1 MRTLT
6 DVFAPGTPTLPEG
19 LRTLVVS
26 PERELE
32 PGMTVRA
39 TFTFRNQ
46 GGAPATGVRVR
57 FNLPE
62 GLVYLVGSGKLDEE
76 DLDDEQGSSPLLARA
91 GAQIGDVAPG
101 EERRLDIA
109 YSVAG
114 AIENGSTVELQA
126 AVAAFEL
133 PPVGSNIIRLVAHSR
148 PALENALTN
157 VAIETR
163 HGGAAGASPG
173 GEANITV
180 RVHNAG
186 ESSAHDVVVVA
197 PVPEYTSY
205 VPNSARVNGREFER
219 ELLASFDRVHAPI
232 VASSLPASATVT
244 VQYRVRIDDPLPDG
258 TTVVVRAQIASQET
272 AAFAVEPAGLTV
284 RAQAD
289 FEDDRTSVTV
299 EPEYDVTPGSHIRV
313 RAVAFNA
320 GTTAAENVSLTLDLS
335 EHVLP
340 VRGSFRIDG
349 QPLRERKKESLS
361 FDLGSIGA
369 RESVEFIAE
378 AAVLSPIADGTALP
392 VRAKLRWDSAGER
405 SFECSAVVR
414 SQPRFSS
421 RHNRI
426 ARVGGSVVQPSDE
439 CEAAITLT
447 NDGSAAAT
455 DARLHLLLD
464 PALDE
469 MRVFDKTVRLQM
481 DRDEVDLGKI
491 DPYASRKLTVRARVR
506 TPYANR
512 SDIRLSASMHAREV
526 GEVILGEANWRV
538 ESHPAFSSE
547 TSQLQLVQDDVFRP
561 NQLVEVHVRLR
572 NEGTDIANN
581 VRLRLYVSPEAR
593 LESVEGATR
602 ERSALLLGEI
612 RPGGSV
618 EAKLGI
624 RLLRSLAKAYP
635 VTIESVLTAEAMLP
649 VQLTRITIVTTA
661 EPNFSVGTLHS
672 EPADIADAGDEVEF
686 VLHVRNSGDGPARR
700 SRVSVEA
707 LNELIYV
714 PNSTTVNE
722 LPVRD
727 VGAQSPLTSEQ
738 GIILSDVD
746 PGVEAT
752 IVWREVVHNGLPSGE
767 MIVRVARVAY
777 DGDRLDDITAPE
789 LKVRCSPVFA
799 NAIAGLP
806 FGLDG
811 MLGPAFG
818 GGQRALPDL
827 DDRFVQ
833 LPTAMPVGRGEGAA
847 TSVLSLA
854 SSGNGQAH
862 DGEGSQIVETI
873 AIFDRERLGRT
884 LKFLSEARFG
894 GLASH
899 LFALRAFFPD
909 EAGAAAGA
917 ALQEVRDELHE
928 TLDRLFIKLRL
939 PHYVIA
945 PRDLENAATR
955 ASVAAL
961 LGSVQPGE
969 ATLSNGAA
977 ILRGACDA
985 GELRA
990 LRDRLE
996 DAPLA
1001 TALPWAALARF
1012 LPSESDAEANYRRML
1027 ITSLDDLAGVDENAF
1042 VDALQRRPYPV
1053 LDAALDVVR
1062 AQLSTRA

>member
-76 DLDDEQGSSPLLARA
+76 PLDDEQGSSPLLARA

-101 EERRLDIA
+101 EERRIDIA

-133 PPVGSNIIRLVAHSR
+133 APVGSNVVRLAAHSR

-163 HGGAAGASPG
+163 HGAAGAAAPG
-173 GEANITV
+173 GEANVTV

-186 ESSAHDVVVVA
+186 ESSAHDVVIVA
-197 PVPEYTSY
+197 PIPEHTSY

-232 VASSLPASATVT
+232 VAASLPASATVT
-244 VQYRVRIDDPLPDG
+244 LQYRVRVDDPLADG
-258 TTVVVRAQIASQET
+258 TAIVVRAQIASQET
-272 AAFAVEPAGLTV
+272 AAFAAEPASLTV

-299 EPEYDVTPGSHIRV
+299 EPEYDVTPGSHVVV
-313 RAVAFNA
+313 RAIAFNA
-320 GTTAAENVSLTLDLS
+320 GTTTAENVSFTLEFPDL
-335 EHVLP
+335 VMP

-349 QPLRERKKESLS
+349 QPLRERKKESFT
-361 FDLGSIGA
+361 FDLGAIGA
-369 RESVEFIAE
+369 REGVEFIAE
-378 AAVLSPIADGTALP
+378 GAVLSPIADGTTLSI
-392 VRAKLRWDSAGER
+392 RAKLNWAPEGER

-414 SQPRFSS
+414 SQPRFSA

-426 ARVGGSVVQPSDE
+426 ARVGGASVQPSDE
-439 CEAAITLT
+439 CEATILLS
-447 NDGSAAAT
+447 NDGSAPAT
-455 DARLHLLLD
+455 DARLHLVLD

-469 MRVFDKTVRLQM
+469 VRVFDKTVRLQM

-491 DPYASRKLTVRARVR
+491 DPYTSRRLTVRARVR

-512 SDIRLSASMHAREV
+512 SDIRLGGSMHAREA
-526 GEVILGEANWRV
+526 GEVVLGEANWRV
-538 ESHPAFSSE
+538 ESHPAFSAE
-547 TSQLQLVQDDVFRP
+547 TSHLQLVQDDVFRP

-602 ERSALLLGEI
+602 ERSALLFGEI
-612 RPGGSV
+612 RPGGTV

-635 VTIESVLTAEAMLP
+635 VTIESVLTADAMLP
-649 VQLTRITIVTTA
+649 VQLTRLTIVTTA

-672 EPADIADAGDEVEF
+672 EPADVADAGDEVEF
-686 VLHVRNSGDGPARR
+686 VLHVRNGGDGPARR
-700 SRVSVEA
+700 VKISVDS
-707 LNELIYV
+707 LDELIYV

-738 GIILSDVD
+738 GIMLSDVD
-746 PGVEAT
+746 PGVEAA
-752 IVWREVVHNGLPSGE
+752 IAWREVVHNGLASGE
-767 MIVRVARVAY
+767 TIVRTARVAY
-777 DGDRLDDITAPE
+777 DGERLDEIAADE

-811 MLGPAFG
+811 MLGPAFA
-818 GGQRALPDL
+818 GGQRALPDAG
-827 DDRFVQ
+827 DRFVQ
-833 LPTAMPVGRGEGAA
+833 LPPAMPVAA
-847 TSVLSLA
+847 SLLSLG
-854 SSGNGQAH
+854 SSGNGHARDDSEPH
-862 DGEGSQIVETI
+862 LVETV
-873 AIFDRERLGRT
+873 AAFDRDRLGRT
-884 LKFLSEARFG
+884 LKFLTEARFG
-894 GLASH
+894 GLTSH

-909 EAGAAAGA
+909 EAGSSSEA
-917 ALQEVRDELHE
+917 ALEEVRDALRE

-939 PHYVIA
+939 PNYVIA
-945 PRDLENAATR
+945 PRDLETAGAR
-955 ASVAAL
+955 AGIIAL
-961 LGSVQPGE
+961 LNTVQPGQ
-969 ATLSNGAA
+969 ATISNGAA
-977 ILRGACDA
+977 VLRGACDA
-985 GELRA
+985 DELRA
-990 LRDRLE
+990 LAARLE

-1001 TALPWAALARF
+1001 TALPWAALARL

-1027 ITSLDDLAGVDENAF
+1027 VTSLDDLAGVDETAF
-1042 VDALQRRPYPV
+1042 IDALQRRPYPV
-1053 LDAALDVVR
+1053 LDAALNVVC
-1062 AQLSTRA
+1062 AQISARV

>member
-76 DLDDEQGSSPLLARA
+76 ALDDEQGSSPLLARA
-91 GAQIGDVAPG
+91 GAQIGDVAPA
-101 EERRLDIA
+101 EERRIDIA

-133 PPVGSNIIRLVAHSR
+133 PPVGSNVVRLVAHSR
-148 PALENALTN
+148 PALENALSN

-163 HGGAAGASPG
+163 HGASGGAAPG
-173 GEANITV
+173 GEANVTV

-197 PVPEYTSY
+197 PIPEHTSY

-232 VASSLPASATVT
+232 VAPSLPASATVT
-244 VQYRVRIDDPLPDG
+244 LQYRVRVDDPLADG
-258 TTVVVRAQIASQET
+258 TAIVARAQIASQET
-272 AAFAVEPAGLTV
+272 AAFAVDPASLTV

-299 EPEYDVTPGSHIRV
+299 EPEYDVTPGSHIVV

-320 GTTAAENVSLTLDLS
+320 GTTAAETVSLTLEFPD
-335 EHVLP
+335 HVMP

-349 QPLRERKKESLS
+349 QPLRERKKESLT
-361 FDLGSIGA
+361 FDLGAIGA
-369 RESVEFIAE
+369 REVVEFVAE
-378 AAVLSPIADGTALP
+378 GAVLSPIADGTSLP
-392 VRAKLRWDSAGER
+392 VRAKLNWAPEGER
-405 SFECSAVVR
+405 NFECSAVVR
-414 SQPRFSS
+414 SQPRFSA

-426 ARVGGSVVQPSDE
+426 VRVGGSSVQPSDE
-439 CEAAITLT
+439 CEATILLS
-447 NDGSAAAT
+447 NDGSAPAT
-455 DARLHLLLD
+455 DARLHLTLD

-469 MRVFDKTVRLQM
+469 VRVFDKTVRLQM

-491 DPYASRKLTVRARVR
+491 DPYTSRRLTVRARVR

-512 SDIRLSASMHAREV
+512 SDIRLGGSMHAREA
-526 GEVILGEANWRV
+526 GEVVLGEANWRV
-538 ESHPAFSSE
+538 ESHPAFSAE

-561 NQLVEVHVRLR
+561 NQLVEVHVRVR

-602 ERSALLLGEI
+602 ERSALLFGEI
-612 RPGGSV
+612 RPGGTV

-635 VTIESVLTAEAMLP
+635 VTIESVLTADAMLP
-649 VQLTRITIVTTA
+649 VQLTRLTIVTTA

-672 EPADIADAGDEVEF
+672 EPADVADAGDEVEF
-686 VLHVRNSGDGPARR
+686 VLHVRNGGDGPARR
-700 SRVSVEA
+700 VKISIDS
-707 LNELIYV
+707 LDELIYV

-722 LPVRD
+722 LSVRD
-727 VGAQSPLTSEQ
+727 IGAQSPLTSEQ
-738 GIILSDVD
+738 GIMLSDVD
-746 PGVEAT
+746 PGVEAA
-752 IVWREVVHNGLPSGE
+752 IAWREVVHNGLSSGE
-767 MIVRVARVAY
+767 TLIRTARISY
-777 DGDRLDDITAPE
+777 DGERLDEIAAPE

-811 MLGPAFG
+811 MLGPAFA
-818 GGQRALPDL
+818 GGQRALPDVNE
-827 DDRFVQ
+827 RFVQ
-833 LPTAMPVGRGEGAA
+833 LPPAMPVARGETAV
-847 TSVLSLA
+847 TSVLSLG
-854 SSGNGQAH
+854 SSGNGHAGDDDEAH
-862 DGEGSQIVETI
+862 VVETV
-873 AIFDRERLGRT
+873 AVFDRDRLDRT
-884 LKFLSEARFG
+884 LKFLSEAHFG
-894 GLASH
+894 GLTCH
-899 LFALRAFFPD
+899 MFALRAFFPD
-909 EAGAAAGA
+909 EAGSSNEA
-917 ALQEVRDELHE
+917 ALEDVRDALRE

-939 PHYVIA
+939 PNYVIA
-945 PRDLENAATR
+945 PRDLESSGTR
-955 ASVAAL
+955 AGIVAL
-961 LGSVQPGE
+961 LNALAPGQPALSSG
-969 ATLSNGAA
+969 ATM
-977 ILRGACDA
+977 LRGACDA

-990 LRDRLE
+990 LAARLE
-996 DAPLA
+996 AAPLA
-1001 TALPWAALARF
+1001 TALPWAALAR
-1012 LPSESDAEANYRRML
+1012 LMPSESDAEANYRRML
-1027 ITSLDDLAGVDENAF
+1027 ITSLDDLAGVDETAF
-1042 VDALQRRPYPV
+1042 IDALQRRPYPV
-1053 LDAALDVVR
+1053 LDAALNVVC
-1062 AQLSTRA
+1062 AQISTRA

>member
-133 PPVGSNIIRLVAHSR
+133 PPVGSNVVRLVAHSR

-157 VAIETR
+157 IAVETR

-197 PVPEYTSY
+197 PVPEHTSY
-205 VPNSARVNGREFER
+205 VPNSARVNGRELER

-258 TTVVVRAQIASQET
+258 TTIVSRAQIASQET
-272 AAFAVEPAGLTV
+272 AAFTVEPAGLTV

-299 EPEYDVTPGSHIRV
+299 EPEYDVTPGSHVRV

-320 GTTAAENVSLTLDLS
+320 GTTAADNVRLTLDLP
-335 EHVLP
+335 ELVLP

-349 QPLRERKKESLS
+349 QPLRERKKESATY
-361 FDLGSIGA
+361 DLGSIGA

-378 AAVLSPIADGTALP
+378 AAVLSPIADGTSIP
-392 VRAKLRWDSAGER
+392 IRAKLHWDSAGER
-405 SFECSAVVR
+405 AFECSAVVR

-426 ARVGGSVVQPSDE
+426 ARVGGTVVQPSDE
-439 CEAAITLT
+439 CEATITLT

-469 MRVFDKTVRLQM
+469 VRVFDKNARLQM

-491 DPYASRKLTVRARVR
+491 DPYASRKVTVRARVR

-512 SDIRLSASMHAREV
+512 SDIRLGASLHAREV

-547 TSQLQLVQDDVFRP
+547 SSQLQLLQDDVFRP
-561 NQLVEVHVRLR
+561 NQLVEVQVRLR

-602 ERSALLLGEI
+602 ERSALLFGEI
-612 RPGGSV
+612 RPGGTV

-635 VTIESVLTAEAMLP
+635 VTIESVLTADAMLP
-649 VQLTRITIVTTA
+649 VQLAGITIVTTA

-672 EPADIADAGDEVEF
+672 EPADVADAGDEVEYI
-686 VLHVRNSGDGPARR
+686 LHVRNSGDGPARR
-700 SRVSVEA
+700 VRVSVES

-714 PNSTTVNE
+714 PNSTRVNE

-727 VGAQSPLTSEQ
+727 VGAQSPLTSEP
-738 GIILSDVD
+738 GIMLSDVD

-752 IVWREVVHNGLPSGE
+752 IAWREVVHNGLPSGE
-767 MIVRVARVAY
+767 TIVRVAHVAY
-777 DGDRLDDITAPE
+777 DGDRLDDIVAPE

-799 NAIAGLP
+799 NAISGLP

-833 LPTAMPVGRGEGAA
+833 LPPAMPVGRGEGAA
-847 TSVLSLA
+847 ISVLSL
-854 SSGNGQAH
+854 SSTGNGQSH
-862 DGEGSQIVETI
+862 DSEASMIVETVV
-873 AIFDRERLGRT
+873 AFDRERLSRT
-884 LKFLSEARFG
+884 LKFLTEARFG

-909 EAGAAAGA
+909 EAGVSAAD
-917 ALQEVRDELHE
+917 ALQEVRDTLRE

-945 PRDLENAATR
+945 PRDLENAASR
-955 ASVAAL
+955 ACVVTL
-961 LGSVQPGE
+961 LSSVQPGQV
-969 ATLSNGAA
+969 TLTNGAA
-977 ILRGACDA
+977 VLRGASDA

-990 LRDRLE
+990 LADRLE

-1001 TALPWAALARF
+1001 TALPWAALARL

-1027 ITSLDDLAGVDENAF
+1027 ITSLDDLAGVDETAF

>member
-76 DLDDEQGSSPLLARA
+76 PLDDEQGSSPLLARA

-101 EERRLDIA
+101 EERRIDVA

-133 PPVGSNIIRLVAHSR
+133 APVGSNVVRLVAHSR

-157 VAIETR
+157 VGIETR
-163 HGGAAGASPG
+163 HGAAAGASPG

-186 ESSAHDVVVVA
+186 ESSAHDVVIVA
-197 PVPEYTSY
+197 PIPEHTSY

-232 VASSLPASATVT
+232 AATSLPASATVT
-244 VQYRVRIDDPLPDG
+244 LQYRVRIDDPLPDG
-258 TTVVVRAQIASQET
+258 TTIVVRAHIASQET
-272 AAFAVEPAGLTV
+272 AAFVVEPAGLTV
-284 RAQAD
+284 RARID

-299 EPEYDVTPGSHIRV
+299 EPEYDVTPGSHITV

-320 GTTAAENVSLTLDLS
+320 GTTAAENVALSLEFPD
-335 EHVLP
+335 HVMP

-349 QPLRERKKESLS
+349 QPLRERKKESLT
-361 FDLGSIGA
+361 FDLGAIGA
-369 RESVEFIAE
+369 REVVEFIAE
-378 AAVLSPIADGTALP
+378 GAVLSPIADGTALP
-392 VRAKLRWDSAGER
+392 IRAKLQWGSDGER
-405 SFECSAVVR
+405 NFECSAVVR
-414 SQPRFSS
+414 SQPRFSA

-426 ARVGGSVVQPSDE
+426 TRVGGAAVQPSDE
-439 CEAAITLT
+439 CEAIISLS

-455 DARLHLLLD
+455 DARLHLVLD

-469 MRVFDKTVRLQM
+469 VRVFDKTARLQM

-491 DPYASRKLTVRARVR
+491 DPYTSRRLTVRARVR

-512 SDIRLSASMHAREV
+512 SDIRLGASMHAREA
-526 GEVILGEANWRV
+526 GEVVLGDANWRV
-538 ESHPAFSSE
+538 ESHPAFSPE
-547 TSQLQLVQDDVFRP
+547 TSQVQLVQDDVFRP
-561 NQLVEVHVRLR
+561 NQLVEVYVRLR

-602 ERSALLLGEI
+602 ERSALLFGEI
-612 RPGGSV
+612 RPGGTV

-635 VTIESVLTAEAMLP
+635 VTIESVLTADAMLP
-649 VQLTRITIVTTA
+649 VQLTGLTIVTTA

-672 EPADIADAGDEVEF
+672 EPADVADAGDEVEF

-700 SRVSVEA
+700 VRISLDS
-707 LNELIYV
+707 LDELIYV

-722 LPVRD
+722 LSVRD

-746 PGVEAT
+746 PGVEAAIT
-752 IVWREVVHNGLPSGE
+752 WREVVHNGLASGE
-767 MIVRVARVAY
+767 TIVRVARLAY
-777 DGDRLDDITAPE
+777 DGDRADEISAPE

-811 MLGPAFG
+811 MLGPAFS
-818 GGQRALPDL
+818 GGQRALPDVG
-827 DDRFVQ
+827 DRFVQ
-833 LPTAMPVGRGEGAA
+833 LPPAMPVGRVEGAA
-847 TSVLSLA
+847 TSVLSLG
-854 SSGNGQAH
+854 SSGNGHAGD
-862 DGEGSQIVETI
+862 DGEPQVIETV
-873 AIFDRERLGRT
+873 AAFDSERLSRT

-894 GLASH
+894 GLATH

-909 EAGAAAGA
+909 EAGPAAET
-917 ALQEVRDELHE
+917 ALQEVRGTLRE

-939 PHYVIA
+939 PHYVIT

-955 ASVAAL
+955 AGVVTLLAAL
-961 LGSVQPGE
+961 QPGQ
-969 ATLSNGAA
+969 ATLTNGAA
-977 ILRGACDA
+977 VMRGACDA
-985 GELRA
+985 AELRA
-990 LRDRLE
+990 LADRLE

-1001 TALPWAALARF
+1001 TALPWAALARL
-1012 LPSESDAEANYRRML
+1012 LPSESDAEVNYRRML
-1027 ITSLDDLAGVDENAF
+1027 ITSLDDLAGVDETAF
-1042 VDALQRRPYPV
+1042 IDALQRRPYPV

-1062 AQLSTRA
+1062 AQLSTRV

>member
-101 EERRLDIA
+101 EERRLDIS

-133 PPVGSNIIRLVAHSR
+133 PPVGSNVVRLVAHSR

-157 VAIETR
+157 IAIETR

-173 GEANITV
+173 GEGNITV

-197 PVPEYTSY
+197 PIPEHTSY

-232 VASSLPASATVT
+232 VAASLPASATVT
-244 VQYRVRIDDPLPDG
+244 LQYRVRIDDPLPDG
-258 TTVVVRAQIASQET
+258 TTILARAQIASQET
-272 AAFAVEPAGLTV
+272 AAFAIEPAGLTV

-320 GTTAAENVSLTLDLS
+320 GTTAAEAVRLTLDLPDL
-335 EHVLP
+335 VLP

-349 QPLRERKKESLS
+349 QPLRERKKESTTY
-361 FDLGSIGA
+361 DLGSIGA

-378 AAVLSPIADGTALP
+378 AAVLSPIADGKSIP
-392 VRAKLRWDSAGER
+392 IRAKLQWDSAGER
-405 SFECSAVVR
+405 DFECAAVVR

-426 ARVGGSVVQPSDE
+426 ARVGGTVVQPSDE
-439 CEAAITLT
+439 CEAAITVT

-455 DARLHLLLD
+455 DARLHLVLD

-469 MRVFDKTVRLQM
+469 VRVFDKNTRLQM

-491 DPYASRKLTVRARVR
+491 DPYASRRITVRARVR

-512 SDIRLSASMHAREV
+512 SEIRLGASLHAREV

-538 ESHPAFSSE
+538 ESHPSFSPE
-547 TSQLQLVQDDVFRP
+547 TSQLQLLQDDVFRP
-561 NQLVEVHVRLR
+561 NQLVEVQVSLR

-602 ERSALLLGEI
+602 ERSALLFGEV
-612 RPGGSV
+612 RPGGTV

-635 VTIESVLTAEAMLP
+635 VTIESVLTADAMLP
-649 VQLTRITIVTTA
+649 VQLAGITIVTTA

-672 EPADIADAGDEVEF
+672 EPADVADAGDEVEY

-700 SRVSVEA
+700 VRISIES

-714 PNSTTVNE
+714 PNSTRVNE

-727 VGAQSPLTSEQ
+727 VGAQSPLTSEL
-738 GIILSDVD
+738 GIMLSDVD

-752 IVWREVVHNGLPSGE
+752 IAWREVVHNGLQTGE
-767 MIVRVARVAY
+767 TIVRVAHVAY
-777 DGDRLDDITAPE
+777 DGDRLDDIAADE

-818 GGQRALPDL
+818 GGQRALPDV

-833 LPTAMPVGRGEGAA
+833 LPPAMPVGRGEGAA
-847 TSVLSLA
+847 ISVLSL
-854 SSGNGQAH
+854 STGNGQSHGDEA
-862 DGEGSQIVETI
+862 SMIVETVV
-873 AIFDRERLGRT
+873 AFDRDRLSRT
-884 LKFLSEARFG
+884 LKFLTEARFG

-909 EAGAAAGA
+909 EAGISAAEP
-917 ALQEVRDELHE
+917 LKEVRDILREM
-928 TLDRLFIKLRL
+928 LDRLFIKLRL

-955 ASVAAL
+955 ASVVTL
-961 LGSVQPGE
+961 LSSVQPGQV
-969 ATLSNGAA
+969 TLTNGAA
-977 ILRGACDA
+977 VLRGASDA

-990 LRDRLE
+990 LADRLE

-1001 TALPWAALARF
+1001 TALPWGALARL

-1027 ITSLDDLAGVDENAF
+1027 VTSLDDLAGVDETAF

>member
-76 DLDDEQGSSPLLARA
+76 PLDDEQGSSPLLARA

-101 EERRLDIA
+101 EERRIDIA

-133 PPVGSNIIRLVAHSR
+133 APVGSNVVRLVAHSR
-148 PALENALTN
+148 PALENAMTN

-163 HGGAAGASPG
+163 HGAAGGAAPG

-180 RVHNAG
+180 KVHNAG

-197 PVPEYTSY
+197 PIPEHTSY

-232 VASSLPASATVT
+232 VAASLPASATVT
-244 VQYRVRIDDPLPDG
+244 LQYRVRVDDPLADG
-258 TTVVVRAQIASQET
+258 TAIVARAQIASQET
-272 AAFAVEPAGLTV
+272 AAFAAEPASLTV

-299 EPEYDVTPGSHIRV
+299 EPEYDVTPGSHVTV

-320 GTTAAENVSLTLDLS
+320 GTTTAENVSLTLELPD
-335 EHVLP
+335 HVIP

-349 QPLRERKKESLS
+349 QPLRERKKESLT
-361 FDLGSIGA
+361 FDLGAIGA
-369 RESVEFIAE
+369 REGVEFVAE
-378 AAVLSPIADGTALP
+378 GAVLSPIADGTALP
-392 VRAKLRWDSAGER
+392 IRAKLNWATGER

-414 SQPRFSS
+414 SQPRFSA
-421 RHNRI
+421 RNNRI
-426 ARVGGSVVQPSDE
+426 VRVGGSAVEPSDE
-439 CEAAITLT
+439 CEATIVLS
-447 NDGSAAAT
+447 NDGSAPAT
-455 DARLHLLLD
+455 DARLHLMLD

-469 MRVFDKTVRLQM
+469 VRVFDKTVRLQM

-491 DPYASRKLTVRARVR
+491 DPYTSRRLTVRARVR

-512 SDIRLSASMHAREV
+512 SDIRLGGSMHAREA
-526 GEVILGEANWRV
+526 GEIVLGEANWRV
-538 ESHPAFSSE
+538 ESHPAFSAE

-561 NQLVEVHVRLR
+561 NQLVEVNVRLR
-572 NEGTDIANN
+572 NEGTDLANN

-602 ERSALLLGEI
+602 ERSALLFGEI
-612 RPGGSV
+612 RPGGTV

-635 VTIESVLTAEAMLP
+635 VTIESVLTADAMLP
-649 VQLTRITIVTTA
+649 VQLTRLTIVTTA

-672 EPADIADAGDEVEF
+672 EPADVADAGDEVEF
-686 VLHVRNSGDGPARR
+686 VLHVRNGGDGPARR
-700 SRVSVEA
+700 VKISVDA
-707 LNELIYV
+707 LDQLIYV
-714 PNSTTVNE
+714 PNSTRVNE

-738 GIILSDVD
+738 GIMLSDVD
-746 PGVEAT
+746 PGVEAA
-752 IVWREVVHNGLPSGE
+752 IAWREVVHNGLASGE
-767 MIVRVARVAY
+767 TIVRTVRVAY
-777 DGDRLDDITAPE
+777 DGDRVDEIAAPE
-789 LKVRCSPVFA
+789 LKVRCSPAFA

-811 MLGPAFG
+811 MLGPAFA
-818 GGQRALPDL
+818 GGQRALPDVN
-827 DDRFVQ
+827 DRFVQ
-833 LPTAMPVGRGEGAA
+833 LPPAMPVARGETAA
-847 TSVLSLA
+847 TSVLSLG
-854 SSGNGQAH
+854 SSGNGRAADDFEPH
-862 DGEGSQIVETI
+862 LVETV
-873 AIFDRERLGRT
+873 AVFDRDRLERT

-894 GLASH
+894 GLTSH
-899 LFALRAFFPD
+899 IFALRAFFPD
-909 EAGAAAGA
+909 EAGAAAES
-917 ALQEVRDELHE
+917 ALETVRDALRE

-939 PHYVIA
+939 PNYVIA
-945 PRDLENAATR
+945 PRDLENTGTR
-955 ASVAAL
+955 SGIIAL
-961 LGSVQPGE
+961 LNALQPGQP
-969 ATLSNGAA
+969 ALTDGAL
-977 ILRGACDA
+977 IMRGACDA
-985 GELRA
+985 DELRA
-990 LRDRLE
+990 LAARLE
-996 DAPLA
+996 EAPLA
-1001 TALPWAALARF
+1001 TALPWAALAR
-1012 LPSESDAEANYRRML
+1012 LMPSESDGESNYRRML
-1027 ITSLDDLAGVDENAF
+1027 VTSLDDLAGVDETAF
-1042 VDALQRRPYPV
+1042 IDALQRRPYPV
-1053 LDAALDVVR
+1053 LDAALNVVC
-1062 AQLSTRA
+1062 AQLSTRV

>member
-62 GLVYLVGSGKLDEE
+62 GLVYLVGSGKLDGE

-91 GAQIGDVAPG
+91 GAQIGDVAPA
-101 EERRLDIA
+101 EERRIDLA

-114 AIENGSTVELQA
+114 AIENGSTVEMQA

-133 PPVGSNIIRLVAHSR
+133 PPVGSNVVRLVAHSR

-157 VAIETR
+157 IAVETR
-163 HGGAAGASPG
+163 HGAAAGAAPG
-173 GEANITV
+173 GEAGVTV

-186 ESSAHDVVVVA
+186 ESSAHDVVVVS
-197 PVPEYTSY
+197 PVPEFTSY

-219 ELLASFDRVHAPI
+219 ELLAPFDRVHAPI
-232 VASSLPASATVT
+232 VAPSLPASATVT

-258 TTVVVRAQIASQET
+258 TTIVARAQIASQET
-272 AAFAVEPAGLTV
+272 AAFSIEPAGLTV

-289 FEDDRTSVTV
+289 FSDDRTSLIV
-299 EPEYDVTPGSHIRV
+299 EPEYDVTPGSRITIRTT
-313 RAVAFNA
+313 AFNA
-320 GTTAAENVSLTLDLS
+320 GTTAAENVTLALELPDQ
-335 EHVLP
+335 VLP
-340 VRGSFRIDG
+340 VRGGFRIDG
-349 QPLRERKKESLS
+349 QPLRERKKEHLT
-361 FDLGSIGA
+361 FDLGTIGA
-369 RESVEFIAE
+369 RESVEFVAE
-378 AAVLSPIADGTALP
+378 ASVLSPIVDGTSLP
-392 VRAKLRWDSAGER
+392 VRAKLHWDSTGER
-405 SFECSAVVR
+405 DFECTAVVR
-414 SQPRFSS
+414 SQPCFATR
-421 RHNRI
+421 RNRI
-426 ARVGGSVVQPSDE
+426 SRAGSGIVHPSDE
-439 CEAAITLT
+439 CEATVVLT

-469 MRVFDKTVRLQM
+469 VRVFDKTVRLPM
-481 DRDEVDLGKI
+481 DRDEVALGTI
-491 DPYASRKLTVRARVR
+491 DPYGSRRLTVRARVR

-512 SDIRLSASMHAREV
+512 SELRLSASLHAREV
-526 GEVILGEANWRV
+526 GEVFLGEANWRV
-538 ESHPAFSSE
+538 ESHPAFSPE
-547 TSQLQLVQDDVFRP
+547 TSQLELVQDDVFRP

-602 ERSALLLGEI
+602 ERSALLFGEI
-612 RPGGSV
+612 RPGGTV
-618 EAKLGI
+618 EAKLGV
-624 RLLRSLAKAYP
+624 RLLRSLAKAFP
-635 VTIESVLTAEAMLP
+635 VTIEAVLTADAMLP
-649 VQLTRITIVTTA
+649 VQLTKLTIVTTA
-661 EPNFSVGTLHS
+661 EPNFAVGTLHS
-672 EPADIADAGDEVEF
+672 EPADIADAGDEVEY

-700 SRVSVEA
+700 ARVSIDT

-714 PNSTTVNE
+714 PNSTTVND

-727 VGAQSPLTSEQ
+727 IGAQSPLASEQ

-752 IVWREVVHNGLPSGE
+752 IAWREVVHNGLASGE
-767 MIVRVARVAY
+767 TIVRLARVAY
-777 DGDRLDDITAPE
+777 DGDRLDEIAAPE

-827 DDRFVQ
+827 DDRFLQ
-833 LPTAMPVGRGEGAA
+833 LPRAMPVSRTESVS

-854 SSGNGQAH
+854 TSGNGQSH
-862 DGEGSQIVETI
+862 DGETAQLVETVV
-873 AIFDRERLGRT
+873 AFDRERLTRT
-884 LKFLSEARFG
+884 LKFLSEARFQ

-899 LFALRAFFPD
+899 LFAVRAFFPD
-909 EAGAAAGA
+909 EAGSANG
-917 ALQEVRDELHE
+917 ALQDVREILRE

-955 ASVAAL
+955 ASLLAL
-961 LGSVQPGE
+961 LANVQPGHV
-969 ATLSNGAA
+969 TVTDAA
-977 ILRGACDA
+977 AVLRGAVDA
-985 GELRA
+985 DELRA

-1001 TALPWAALARF
+1001 TAMPWAALARF

-1027 ITSLDDLAGVDENAF
+1027 ITSLDDLAGVDETAF
-1042 VDALQRRPYPV
+1042 IDALQRRPYPV

-1062 AQLSTRA
+1062 AQLSTRT

>member
-1 MRTLT
+1 
-6 DVFAPGTPTLPEG
+6 
-19 LRTLVVS
+19 
-26 PERELE
+26 
-32 PGMTVRA
+32 MTVRA

-76 DLDDEQGSSPLLARA
+76 PLDDEQGSSPLLARA

-101 EERRLDIA
+101 EERRIDLA

-133 PPVGSNIIRLVAHSR
+133 APVGTNVVRLVAHSR

-163 HGGAAGASPG
+163 HGAAGGATPG

-186 ESSAHDVVVVA
+186 ESSAHDVVVVS
-197 PVPEYTSY
+197 PIPEHTSY

-244 VQYRVRIDDPLPDG
+244 LQYRVRVDDPLPDG
-258 TTVVVRAQIASQET
+258 TTIVVRPQIASQET
-272 AAFAVEPAGLTV
+272 AAFAIDPASLTV
-284 RAQAD
+284 RAQPD
-289 FEDDRTSVTV
+289 FEDDRTSVTI
-299 EPEYDVTPGSHIRV
+299 EPEYDVTPGSHVVV
-313 RAVAFNA
+313 RALAYNA
-320 GTTAAENVSLTLDLS
+320 GTTTAEHVTLTLDFP
-335 EHVLP
+335 EHVMP

-349 QPLRERKKESLS
+349 QPLRERKKESS
-361 FDLGSIGA
+361 TFELGSIGA

-378 AAVLSPIADGTALP
+378 GAVLSPIADGTSLP
-392 VRAKLRWDSAGER
+392 VSAKLRWAPDGER
-405 SFECSAVVR
+405 SFECAAVVR
-414 SQPRFSS
+414 SQPRFSP

-426 ARVGGSVVQPSDE
+426 VRMGGSSVQPSDE
-439 CEAAITLT
+439 CEATIVLS

-455 DARLHLLLD
+455 DARLHLTLD

-469 MRVFDKTVRLQM
+469 VRVFDKSARLNM

-491 DPYASRKLTVRARVR
+491 DPYASRRLTVRARVR

-512 SDIRLSASMHAREV
+512 SDIRLGASMHAREA
-526 GEVILGEANWRV
+526 GEVVLGEANWRV
-538 ESHPAFSSE
+538 ESHPAFSAES
-547 TSQLQLVQDDVFRP
+547 SHLQLAQDDVFRP

-572 NEGTDIANN
+572 NEGTDVANN

-602 ERSALLLGEI
+602 ERSALLFGEI

-635 VTIESVLTAEAMLP
+635 VTIEAVLTADAMLP
-649 VQLTRITIVTTA
+649 VQLTRLTIVTTA

-672 EPADIADAGDEVEF
+672 EPADVADAGDEVEF
-686 VLHVRNSGDGPARR
+686 VLHVRNGGDGPARR
-700 SRVSVEA
+700 VRISVDA

-714 PNSTTVNE
+714 PNSTTVND

-727 VGAQSPLTSEQ
+727 IGAQSPLTSEH

-746 PGVEAT
+746 PGVEAA
-752 IVWREVVHNGLPSGE
+752 IAWREVVHNGLASGE
-767 MIVRVARVAY
+767 TIVRVARVAY
-777 DGDRLDDITAPE
+777 DGDRLDEIAATE

-811 MLGPAFG
+811 MLGPAFA
-818 GGQRALPDL
+818 GGQRALPDVN
-827 DDRFVQ
+827 DRFVQ
-833 LPTAMPVGRGEGAA
+833 LPPAMPVARGETAA
-847 TSVLSLA
+847 SSVLSLSA
-854 SSGNGQAH
+854 SGNGHAGD
-862 DGEGSQIVETI
+862 DGESQVVETAI
-873 AIFDRERLGRT
+873 AFDHHRLDRA
-884 LKFLSEARFG
+884 LKFLTEARFG

-909 EAGAAAGA
+909 EAGTGA
-917 ALQEVRDELHE
+917 EDALADVHTTLRE

-939 PHYVIA
+939 PNYVIA
-945 PRDLENAATR
+945 PRDLETSAAR
-955 ASVAAL
+955 AGVVAL
-961 LGSVQPGE
+961 LTSLRPGQV
-969 ATLSNGAA
+969 TLPAGDVV
-977 ILRGACDA
+977 LRGAADLY
-985 GELRA
+985 ELRA
-990 LRDRLE
+990 LADRLQ

-1001 TALPWAALARF
+1001 TALPWAALARL
-1012 LPSESDAEANYRRML
+1012 LPSETEAEANYRRML
-1027 ITSLDDLAGVDENAF
+1027 ITSLDDLAGVDDSAF

-1053 LDAALDVVR
+1053 LDAALDVMR
-1062 AQLSTRA
+1062 AQLTTRA